1 MTTPK
6 QGRASGYYCK
16 QAGQYHHGN
25 LRCTLIAVAGEIL
38 EQEGVANLSLRE
50 VARRAG
56 VSQAAPYRHFA
67 DKEAVL
73 AALASEGFRIL
84 VRDMTKATSGVE
96 SSQQRIE
103 ALGRGY
109 VSFATKH
116 PCLLRLMFGGEIV
129 DKEAYPELK
138 EASRA
143 AYGLID
149 DAVARRLAEPDAAG
163 FDAGT
168 ATIAAW
174 ALVHGLATL
183 LIDRQISCSTTSST
197 GDEGLAADVSSIL
210 ANGLRGMFEARG

>member
-1 MTTPK
+1 MTTLK
-6 QGRASGYYCK
+6 QDPAGGYRCK

-38 EQEGVANLSLRE
+38 EQEGVAGLSLRE

-84 VRDMTKATSGVE
+84 ARFMAKAASGVE
-96 SSQQRIE
+96 SSRERIG

-116 PCLLRLMFGGEIV
+116 PCLLRLMFGAEIA
-129 DKEAYPELK
+129 DKDAYPELR

-149 DAVARRLAEPDAAG
+149 DAVARRLAEPDAAS

-183 LIDRQISCSTTSST
+183 LIDRQISCGTTSAV
-197 GDEGLAADVSSIL
+197 DEEALAAAVSGIL
-210 ANGLRGMFEARG
+210 INGLRAGDS